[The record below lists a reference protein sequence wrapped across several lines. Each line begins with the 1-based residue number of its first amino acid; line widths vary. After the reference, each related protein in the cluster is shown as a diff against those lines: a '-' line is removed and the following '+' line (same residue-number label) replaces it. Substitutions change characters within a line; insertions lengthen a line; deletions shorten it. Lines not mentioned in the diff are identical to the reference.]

1 MVRIHSFSV
10 LLFIRQLPI
19 LFFSNIIQWIAE
31 IEIKQSTA

>member
-19 LFFSNIIQWIAE
+19 LFFSNMIRWIADIE
-31 IEIKQSTA
+31 IEQSTA